1 MGELPSG
8 TVSLFFSDIEGST
21 ALLDRLGIAYT
32 DALDGHRRIMRRAW
46 SAHDGTE
53 IGTEGD
59 SFFVVFRGAD
69 GAVAAAVEAQRELD
83 AYSWPADERLR
94 VRIGLHTGSPRVHD
108 GGYVGMDV
116 HRAARIAS
124 SAHGGQVVLS
134 SVIADMTRAGLPVGV
149 TLRDLGI
156 HQLKDIA
163 TPEHLW
169 QLEIEGLQADFRPL
183 RTIGAASRLPMTAT
197 RMVGRDDDVAY
208 LVGLLRQPGVRLVTL
223 TGPGGSGKSR
233 LAVGL
238 AEQLMADYPDGVFFV
253 PLAAATTTEVMWTSI
268 AEAVDLPPRQR
279 TPPGLV
285 EYLSDRRVLLI
296 LDNLE
301 QLADADAVVD
311 QLATALPQ
319 LAVIATSRR
328 ALFLP
333 GEFRHPVLPLG
344 VPERPTLAMATTSS
358 AVELFVER
366 VQRINPGFR
375 LTEGNAADVVAI
387 CRRVDGLPLAIE
399 LAATRLRLLSPQA
412 LLRRI
417 DTALDIPSVSRQTD
431 RRQKTLRDTIAWSYD
446 LLTPPQ
452 RAVFRRLGVFVG
464 GADLDAITT
473 VAATDGSSDKDHDAL
488 DIVADLVDVSLVTAV
503 EGVDGEP
510 RFTMLETVRAYA
522 CDELR
527 AAGEEAAVRE
537 AHARHY
543 LALAARLEAQRESQH
558 LVARDL
564 AESEQDNFR
573 EALAWSVED
582 PHDRSRSTDVG
593 LRLCAALSWLWST
606 RGYATE
612 GLRWYEETIEQAG
625 KERSKELVTCL
636 AGMSVLLLSQGKS
649 DRARDLAADAVTM
662 ARSLEDRE
670 TVAFAL
676 SVLGTAE
683 QQSGQGDSARRHL
696 EEAVDLYRR
705 GAPSG
710 RMGRAL
716 GNLAGIVEMSG
727 EFAHAEELM
736 KESLALFEDLGDSHE
751 ATIQAQNLANL
762 LVTSGRT
769 GEAHQLAASLVVT
782 ILALR
787 NPHLTM
793 AFSNTFMNILIQ
805 LGRPVPAAHL
815 FGAEQAMRQRLELP
829 NPYEREELEEAWAAV
844 EKLMPV
850 EEWEEE
856 RLLGQRE
863 SLEDLLLHLNTD

>member
-1 MGELPSG
+1 
-8 TVSLFFSDIEGST
+8 VSLVFSDIEGST
-21 ALLDRLGIAYT
+21 VLLSRLGLAYT

-53 IGTEGD
+53 MGTEGD
-59 SFFVVFRGAD
+59 SFFVVFGGAD

-83 AYSWPADERLR
+83 ASSWPAGERLR
-94 VRIGLHTGSPRVHD
+94 VRIGVHTGAPRVHE

-116 HRAARIAS
+116 HRAARIAA
-124 SAHGGQVVLS
+124 SAHGGQVVMS
-134 SVIADMTRAGLPVGV
+134 SVTAELAGVGLPVGV
-149 TLRDLGI
+149 TLRDLGV

-169 QLEIEGLQADFRPL
+169 QLEIEGLQADFPPL

-197 RMVGRDDDVAY
+197 RLVGRDDEVAY

-253 PLAAATTTEVMWTSI
+253 PLATATTAEVMWSSI

-279 TPPGLV
+279 TPTGLV
-285 EYLSDRRVLLI
+285 EYLSDRRVLVI

-301 QLADADAVVD
+301 QFADADAVVD

-319 LAVIATSRR
+319 LTVVATSRR
-328 ALFLP
+328 ALFLN
-333 GEFRHPVLPLG
+333 GEFRHPVPPLA
-344 VPERPTLAMATTSS
+344 VPERPTLATATTSS
-358 AVELFVER
+358 AVQLFVER
-366 VQRINPGFR
+366 AQRLNPRFR
-375 LTEGNAADVVAI
+375 LTEANAADVAAI

-417 DTALDIPSVSRQTD
+417 DTALDIASVSKQTD
-431 RRQKTLRDTIAWSYD
+431 RRQRTLRDTIAWSYD
-446 LLTPPQ
+446 LLTPPRQ
-452 RAVFRRLGVFVG
+452 AVFRRLGVFAG
-464 GADLDAITT
+464 GAELDAIAAI
-473 VAATDGSSDKDHDAL
+473 AATDISSDMGHDAL
-488 DIVADLVDVSLVTAV
+488 DLVADLVDVSLVTAV

-522 CDELR
+522 RDELR
-527 AAGEEAAVRE
+527 AAGEAPALRE
-537 AHARHY
+537 MHARHF
-543 LALAARLEAQRESQH
+543 LAVAERLEAQRQSQH
-558 LVARDL
+558 LVALDL

-573 EALAWSVED
+573 EALAWSVAD
-582 PHDRSRSTDVG
+582 ARDRSRSTDMG

-612 GLRWYEETIEQAG
+612 GLRWYEQTIEQAG
-625 KERSKELVTCL
+625 NEPSKQLATCL
-636 AGMSVLLLSQGKS
+636 AGMATLLLSQGKS
-649 DRARDLAADAVTM
+649 ERARALAADAVTM
-662 ARSLEDRE
+662 ARYLDDRG

-683 QQSGQGDSARRHL
+683 QQSGQGDGARRHL
-696 EEAVDLYRR
+696 EEAVELYRR
-705 GAPSG
+705 SAPSG

-727 EFAHAEELM
+727 DYARAEELM

-769 GEAHQLAASLVVT
+769 DEAHQLAVSLVATVM
-782 ILALR
+782 ALR
-787 NPHLTM
+787 NPNLTM

-805 LGRPVPAAHL
+805 RGEPVPAAHL
-815 FGAEQAMRQRLELP
+815 FGAEQAMRRRLELP

-844 EKLMPV
+844 EKLMSV
-850 EEWEEE
+850 DEWEQE
-856 RLLGQRE
+856 RLIGQRE
-863 SLEDLLLHLNTD
+863 SLEDLLLHLDAD

>member
-59 SFFVVFRGAD
+59 SFFVVFGGAD

-83 AYSWPADERLR
+83 AYSWPAGERLR

-134 SVIADMTRAGLPVGV
+134 SVTAELAGVALPVGV
-149 TLRDLGI
+149 SLRDLGI

-208 LVGLLRQPGVRLVTL
+208 LIGLLRQPGVRLVTL

-253 PLAAATTTEVMWTSI
+253 PLAAATTAEVMWTSI

-311 QLATALPQ
+311 HLTTALPQ

-333 GEFRHPVLPLG
+333 GEFRHPVLPLA

-358 AVELFVER
+358 AVQLFVER
-366 VQRINPGFR
+366 VERINPGFR

-399 LAATRLRLLSPQA
+399 LAATRLRLLSPRA

-464 GADLDAITT
+464 GADLDAITA
-473 VAATDGSSDKDHDAL
+473 VAATDGTSD
-488 DIVADLVDVSLVTAV
+488 
-503 EGVDGEP
+503 
-510 RFTMLETVRAYA
+510 
-522 CDELR
+522 
-527 AAGEEAAVRE
+527 
-537 AHARHY
+537 
-543 LALAARLEAQRESQH
+543 
-558 LVARDL
+558 
-564 AESEQDNFR
+564 
-573 EALAWSVED
+573 
-582 PHDRSRSTDVG
+582 
-593 LRLCAALSWLWST
+593 
-606 RGYATE
+606 
-612 GLRWYEETIEQAG
+612 
-625 KERSKELVTCL
+625 
-636 AGMSVLLLSQGKS
+636 
-649 DRARDLAADAVTM
+649 
-662 ARSLEDRE
+662 
-670 TVAFAL
+670 
-676 SVLGTAE
+676 
-683 QQSGQGDSARRHL
+683 
-696 EEAVDLYRR
+696 
-705 GAPSG
+705 
-710 RMGRAL
+710 
-716 GNLAGIVEMSG
+716 
-727 EFAHAEELM
+727 
-736 KESLALFEDLGDSHE
+736 
-751 ATIQAQNLANL
+751 
-762 LVTSGRT
+762 
-769 GEAHQLAASLVVT
+769 
-782 ILALR
+782 
-787 NPHLTM
+787 
-793 AFSNTFMNILIQ
+793 
-805 LGRPVPAAHL
+805 
-815 FGAEQAMRQRLELP
+815 
-829 NPYEREELEEAWAAV
+829 
-844 EKLMPV
+844 
-850 EEWEEE
+850 
-856 RLLGQRE
+856 
-863 SLEDLLLHLNTD
+863 

>member
-1 MGELPSG
+1 MRELPSG
-8 TVSLFFSDIEGST
+8 TVSLVFSDIEGST
-21 ALLDRLGIAYT
+21 VLLSRLGLAYT

-53 IGTEGD
+53 MGTEGD
-59 SFFVVFRGAD
+59 SFFVVFGGAD
-69 GAVAAAVEAQRELD
+69 GAVAAAVAAQRELD
-83 AYSWPADERLR
+83 ASSWPAGERLR
-94 VRIGLHTGSPRVHD
+94 VRIGVHTGAPRVHE

-116 HRAARIAS
+116 HRAARIAA
-124 SAHGGQVVLS
+124 SAHGGQVVMS
-134 SVIADMTRAGLPVGV
+134 SVTAELAGVGLPVGV
-149 TLRDLGI
+149 TLRDLGV

-169 QLEIEGLQADFRPL
+169 QLEIEGLRADFPPL

-197 RMVGRDDDVAY
+197 RLVGRDDDVAH

-238 AEQLMADYPDGVFFV
+238 AEQLLADYPDGVFFV
-253 PLAAATTTEVMWTSI
+253 PLAAATTAEVMWTSI

-279 TPPGLV
+279 TPTGLV
-285 EYLSDRRVLLI
+285 EYLSDRRVLVI

-301 QLADADAVVD
+301 QFADADAVVD

-319 LAVIATSRR
+319 LTVVATSRR
-328 ALFLP
+328 ALFLN
-333 GEFRHPVLPLG
+333 GEFRHPVPPLALP
-344 VPERPTLAMATTSS
+344 EQPTLAIATTSS
-358 AVELFVER
+358 AVQLFVER
-366 VQRINPGFR
+366 AQRINPRFR
-375 LTEGNAADVVAI
+375 LTEANAAAVSAI

-417 DTALDIPSVSRQTD
+417 DTALDIASVSKQTD

-452 RAVFRRLGVFVG
+452 QAVFRRVGVFAG
-464 GADLDAITT
+464 GADLDAIAAI
-473 VAATDGSSDKDHDAL
+473 AATDARSDMGHDAL
-488 DIVADLVDVSLVTAV
+488 DIVADLVDVSLVAAV
-503 EGVDGEP
+503 EGEDGEP

-522 CDELR
+522 RDELR
-527 AAGEEAAVRE
+527 AAGDAPAVRE
-537 AHARHY
+537 MHARHF
-543 LALAARLEAQRESQH
+543 LAVAERLEAQRQSQH
-558 LVARDL
+558 LVALDL

-573 EALAWSVED
+573 EALAWSVEEAQ
-582 PHDRSRSTDVG
+582 DRNRSTDVG

-612 GLRWYEETIEQAG
+612 GLRWYEQTIEQARD
-625 KERSKELVTCL
+625 EPSKQLATCL
-636 AGMSVLLLSQGKS
+636 VGMAVLLLSQGNS
-649 DRARDLAADAVTM
+649 ERARALATDGLTM
-662 ARSLEDRE
+662 AQSLDDEE

-683 QQSGQGDSARRHL
+683 QQSGRGGDARRHL
-696 EEAVDLYRR
+696 EEAVELYRR

-727 EFAHAEELM
+727 DYARAEELM
-736 KESLALFEDLGDSHE
+736 KESLALFEAMGDSHE

-769 GEAHQLAASLVVT
+769 DEAQQLAVSLVATVV
-782 ILALR
+782 ALR
-787 NPHLTM
+787 NPNLTM

-805 LGRPVPAAHL
+805 RGEPVPAAHL

-829 NPYEREELEEAWAAV
+829 NPYEQEELEEAWAAV

-850 EEWEEE
+850 DEWEQE
-856 RLLGQRE
+856 RLIGQRE
-863 SLEDLLLHLNTD
+863 SLEDLLLHLDAD

>member
-1 MGELPSG
+1 MRELPSG
-8 TVSLFFSDIEGST
+8 TVSLVFSDIEGST
-21 ALLDRLGIAYT
+21 VLLSRLGLAYT

-53 IGTEGD
+53 MGTEGD
-59 SFFVVFRGAD
+59 SFFVVFGGAD

-83 AYSWPADERLR
+83 ASSWPAGERLR
-94 VRIGLHTGSPRVHD
+94 VRIGVHTGAPRVHE

-116 HRAARIAS
+116 HRAARIAA
-124 SAHGGQVVLS
+124 SAHGGQVVMS
-134 SVIADMTRAGLPVGV
+134 SVTAELAGVGLPVGV
-149 TLRDLGI
+149 TLRDLGV

-169 QLEIEGLQADFRPL
+169 QLEIEGLRADFPPL

-197 RMVGRDDDVAY
+197 RLVGRDDDVAH

-238 AEQLMADYPDGVFFV
+238 AEQLLADYPDGVFFV
-253 PLAAATTTEVMWTSI
+253 PLAAATTAEVMWTSI

-279 TPPGLV
+279 TPTGLV
-285 EYLSDRRVLLI
+285 EYLSDRRVLVI

-301 QLADADAVVD
+301 QFADADAVVD

-319 LAVIATSRR
+319 LTVVATSRR
-328 ALFLP
+328 ALFLN
-333 GEFRHPVLPLG
+333 GEFRHPVPPLALP
-344 VPERPTLAMATTSS
+344 EQPTLAIATTSS
-358 AVELFVER
+358 AVQLFVER
-366 VQRINPGFR
+366 AQRINPRFR
-375 LTEGNAADVVAI
+375 LTEANAAAVSAI

-417 DTALDIPSVSRQTD
+417 DTALDIASVSKQTD

-452 RAVFRRLGVFVG
+452 QAVFRRVGVFAG
-464 GADLDAITT
+464 GADLDAIAAI
-473 VAATDGSSDKDHDAL
+473 AATDARSDMGHDAL
-488 DIVADLVDVSLVTAV
+488 DIVADLVDVSLVAAV
-503 EGVDGEP
+503 EGEDGEP

-522 CDELR
+522 RDELR
-527 AAGEEAAVRE
+527 AAGEAPAVRE
-537 AHARHY
+537 MHARHF
-543 LALAARLEAQRESQH
+543 LAVAERLEAQRQSQH
-558 LVARDL
+558 LVALDL

-582 PHDRSRSTDVG
+582 ARDRSRSTDVG

-612 GLRWYEETIEQAG
+612 GLRWYEQTIEQAG
-625 KERSKELVTCL
+625 DEPSKQLATCL
-636 AGMSVLLLSQGKS
+636 VGMAVLLLSQGNS
-649 DRARDLAADAVTM
+649 ER
-662 ARSLEDRE
+662 ARSLATDGLTMAQSLDDEE

-683 QQSGQGDSARRHL
+683 QQSGRGGDARRHL
-696 EEAVDLYRR
+696 EEAVELYRR

-727 EFAHAEELM
+727 DYARAEELM
-736 KESLALFEDLGDSHE
+736 KESLALFEAMGDSHE

-769 GEAHQLAASLVVT
+769 DEAQQLAVSLVATVV
-782 ILALR
+782 ALR
-787 NPHLTM
+787 NPNLTM

-805 LGRPVPAAHL
+805 RGEPVPAAHL

-850 EEWEEE
+850 DEWEQE
-856 RLLGQRE
+856 RLIGQRE
-863 SLEDLLLHLNTD
+863 SLEDLLLHLDAD

>member
-1 MGELPSG
+1 MRELPSG
-8 TVSLFFSDIEGST
+8 TVSLLFSDIEGST
-21 ALLDRLGIAYT
+21 ALLDRLGLAYT
-32 DALDGHRRIMRRAW
+32 DALDGHRRILRRAW

-53 IGTEGD
+53 MGTEGD
-59 SFFVVFRGAD
+59 SFFVVFRRAD

-83 AYSWPADERLR
+83 AYSWPAGERVR
-94 VRIGLHTGSPRVHD
+94 VRIGVHTGSPRVHD

-134 SVIADMTRAGLPVGV
+134 SVTAELTRVGLPVGV
-149 TLRDLGI
+149 TLRHLGV

-163 TPEHLW
+163 APEQLW

-183 RTIGAASRLPMTAT
+183 RTIGAASRLPMTTT
-197 RMVGRDDDVAY
+197 RLVGRDEDVTE
-208 LVGLLRQPGVRLVTL
+208 LVGLLRQSDVQLVTL

-238 AEQLMADYPDGVFFV
+238 AEQLMVDYSDGVFFV
-253 PLAAATTTEVMWTSI
+253 PLATATSAEVMWTSI
-268 AEAVDLPPRQR
+268 AEAVDVPPRQR
-279 TPPGLV
+279 TRRGLV
-285 EYLSDRRVLLI
+285 EYLSNRRSLVI

-301 QLADADAVVD
+301 QLADADTVVAE
-311 QLATALPQ
+311 LLVGLPQ

-333 GEFRHPVLPLG
+333 GEFRHPVLPLAL
-344 VPERPTLAMATTSS
+344 PERPTLAMATTSS
-358 AVELFVER
+358 AVQLFVER
-366 VQRINPGFR
+366 AQRINPRFH
-375 LTEGNAADVVAI
+375 LTEANAADVTAI
-387 CRRVDGLPLAIE
+387 CRRLDGLPLAIE

-417 DTALDIPSVSRQTD
+417 DTALDIPSVSKQTD

-452 RAVFRRLGVFVG
+452 QAVFRRLGVFAG
-464 GADLDAITT
+464 GADLDAVAAI
-473 VAATDGSSDKDHDAL
+473 AATDVSSDMGYEAL

-522 CDELR
+522 CDQLR
-527 AAGEEAAVRE
+527 NAGEAAAARE

-543 LALAARLEAQRESQH
+543 LAVAERLEAKRESQH
-558 LVARDL
+558 LVALDL
-564 AESEQDNFR
+564 AESEEDNFR

-582 PHDRSRSTDVG
+582 VHDRSRSTDVG
-593 LRLCAALSWLWST
+593 LSLCAALSWLWGT
-606 RGYATE
+606 RAYATE
-612 GLRWYEETIEQAG
+612 GLRWYEQTIEQAG
-625 KERSKELVTCL
+625 NEPSKELATCL
-636 AGMSVLLLSQGKS
+636 AGTAVLLLTQGKL
-649 DRARDLAADAVTM
+649 DRARALAADAVTM
-662 ARSLEDRE
+662 ARSLDDRG

-683 QQSGQGDSARRHL
+683 QHSGQGDSARRHL

-727 EFAHAEELM
+727 DFTRAEELL
-736 KESLALFEDLGDSHE
+736 KESLAIFEDLGDSHE

-769 GEAHQLAASLVVT
+769 DEAHQLAASLVAAVV
-782 ILALR
+782 ALR
-787 NPHLTM
+787 NPNLTM

-815 FGAEQAMRQRLELP
+815 FGAEQAMRERLELP

-850 EEWEEE
+850 DDWEQE

-863 SLEDLLLHLNTD
+863 SLEDLLLHLTTE

>member
-59 SFFVVFRGAD
+59 SFFVVFGGAD

-83 AYSWPADERLR
+83 AYSWPAGERLR

-815 FGAEQAMRQRLELP
+815 FGAEQAMRHRLELP

>member
-8 TVSLFFSDIEGST
+8 TVSLLFSDIEGST

-53 IGTEGD
+53 MGTEGD
-59 SFFVVFRGAD
+59 SFFVVFGGAD

-83 AYSWPADERLR
+83 AYSWPAGERVR
-94 VRIGLHTGSPRVHD
+94 VRIGVHTGSPRVHD

-116 HRAARIAS
+116 HRAARIAA

-134 SVIADMTRAGLPVGV
+134 SVTADLTRVGLPVGV
-149 TLRDLGI
+149 TLRDLGV

-163 TPEHLW
+163 APEQLW

-183 RTIGAASRLPMTAT
+183 RTIGAASRLPMTTT
-197 RMVGRDDDVAY
+197 RMVGRDDDVAD
-208 LVGLLRQPGVRLVTL
+208 LVGLLRLPDVQLVTL

-238 AEQLMADYPDGVFFV
+238 AQQLIADYPDGVFFV
-253 PLAAATTTEVMWTSI
+253 PLAAATTAEVMWTSI

-285 EYLSDRRVLLI
+285 EYLADRRVLLI

-311 QLATALPQ
+311 QMATALPQ

-333 GEFRHPVLPLG
+333 GEFRHPVLPLA

-358 AVELFVER
+358 AVQLFVER
-366 VQRINPGFR
+366 AQRINPRFR
-375 LTEGNAADVVAI
+375 LTEGNAADVAAI

-417 DTALDIPSVSRQTD
+417 DTALDIPSVSKQTD

-452 RAVFRRLGVFVG
+452 RAVFRRLGVFAG
-464 GADLDAITT
+464 GADLEAITA
-473 VAATDGSSDKDHDAL
+473 VAATDGSSDTDDDAL
-488 DIVADLVDVSLVTAV
+488 DVVADLVDVSLVTAV

-527 AAGEEAAVRE
+527 AAGEAAAARE

-543 LALAARLEAQRESQH
+543 LALAQRLEAQRESQH

-582 PHDRSRSTDVG
+582 AHGGSRSTDFG

-612 GLRWYEETIEQAG
+612 GLRWYEETIGQAG
-625 KERSKELVTCL
+625 KERSKELATCL
-636 AGMSVLLLSQGKS
+636 AGMSVLLSSQGKS

-769 GEAHQLAASLVVT
+769 DEAHQLAASLVIT

-815 FGAEQAMRQRLELP
+815 FGAEQAMRERLELP
-829 NPYEREELEEAWAAV
+829 NPYEREELKEAWAAV

-856 RLLGQRE
+856 RLIGQRE

>member
-134 SVIADMTRAGLPVGV
+134 SVTADMTRAGLPVGV

-464 GADLDAITT
+464 GADLDAITD

>member
-59 SFFVVFRGAD
+59 SFFVVFGGAD

-83 AYSWPADERLR
+83 AYSWPAGERLR

>member
-1 MGELPSG
+1 MRELPSW
-8 TVSLFFSDIEGST
+8 TVSLVFSDIEGST
-21 ALLDRLGIAYT
+21 VLLSRLGLAYT

-53 IGTEGD
+53 MGTEGD
-59 SFFVVFRGAD
+59 SFFVVFGGAD

-83 AYSWPADERLR
+83 ASSWPAGERLS
-94 VRIGLHTGSPRVHD
+94 VRIGVHTGAPRVHE

-116 HRAARIAS
+116 HRAARIAA
-124 SAHGGQVVLS
+124 SAHGGQVVMS
-134 SVIADMTRAGLPVGV
+134 SVTAELAGVGLPVGV
-149 TLRDLGI
+149 TLRDLGV

-169 QLEIEGLQADFRPL
+169 QLEIEGLRADFPPL

-197 RMVGRDDDVAY
+197 RLVGRDDEVAY

-238 AEQLMADYPDGVFFV
+238 AEQLLADYPDGVFFV
-253 PLAAATTTEVMWTSI
+253 PLAAATTAEVMWTSI

-279 TPPGLV
+279 TPTGLV
-285 EYLSDRRVLLI
+285 EYLSDRRVLVI

-301 QLADADAVVD
+301 QFADADAVVD

-319 LAVIATSRR
+319 LTVVATSRR
-328 ALFLP
+328 ALFLN
-333 GEFRHPVLPLG
+333 GEFRHPVPPLALP
-344 VPERPTLAMATTSS
+344 EQPTLAIATTSS
-358 AVELFVER
+358 AVQLFVER
-366 VQRINPGFR
+366 AQRINPRFR
-375 LTEGNAADVVAI
+375 LTEANAAAVSAI

-417 DTALDIPSVSRQTD
+417 DTALDIASVSKQTD
-431 RRQKTLRDTIAWSYD
+431 RRQRTLRDTIAWSYD
-446 LLTPPQ
+446 LLTPPRQ
-452 RAVFRRLGVFVG
+452 AVFRRLGVFAG
-464 GADLDAITT
+464 GADLDAIAAI
-473 VAATDGSSDKDHDAL
+473 AATDARSDMGHDAL

-503 EGVDGEP
+503 EGEDGEP

-522 CDELR
+522 RDELR
-527 AAGEEAAVRE
+527 AAGEAPAVRE
-537 AHARHY
+537 MHARHF
-543 LALAARLEAQRESQH
+543 LAVAERLEAQRQSQH
-558 LVARDL
+558 LVALDL

-573 EALAWSVED
+573 EALAWSVEEAQ
-582 PHDRSRSTDVG
+582 DRNRSTDVG

-612 GLRWYEETIEQAG
+612 GLRWYEQTIEQAG
-625 KERSKELVTCL
+625 DEPSKQLATCL
-636 AGMSVLLLSQGKS
+636 VGMAVLLLSQGNS
-649 DRARDLAADAVTM
+649 ER
-662 ARSLEDRE
+662 ARSLATDGLTMAQSLDDEE

-683 QQSGQGDSARRHL
+683 QQSGRGGDARRHL

-727 EFAHAEELM
+727 DYARAEELM
-736 KESLALFEDLGDSHE
+736 KESLALFEAMGDSHE

-769 GEAHQLAASLVVT
+769 DEAQQLAVSLVATVV
-782 ILALR
+782 ALR
-787 NPHLTM
+787 NPNLTM

-805 LGRPVPAAHL
+805 RGEPVPAAHL

-850 EEWEEE
+850 DEWEQE
-856 RLLGQRE
+856 RLIGQRE
-863 SLEDLLLHLNTD
+863 SLEDLLLHLDAD